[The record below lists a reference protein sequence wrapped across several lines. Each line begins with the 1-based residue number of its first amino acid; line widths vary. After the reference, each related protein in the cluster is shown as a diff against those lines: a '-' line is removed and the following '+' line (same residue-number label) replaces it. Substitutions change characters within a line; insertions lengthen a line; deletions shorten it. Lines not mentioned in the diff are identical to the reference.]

1 MEETTLQGRVVR
13 DITWE
18 EFKTLFLGKFFP
30 HYSRDRRYQ
39 EFLSLSQ
46 GDMSVE
52 EYISQF
58 SELRRYAPHQD
69 ERDMAMRYIS
79 GLSYCI
85 RIHVE
90 ACVTRSTTGPL

>member
-1 MEETTLQGRVVR
+1 MEETTLRGRAVR

-18 EFKTLFLGKFFP
+18 EFRTLFLGKFFP

-52 EYISQF
+52 EYTS
-58 SELRRYAPHQD
+58 
-69 ERDMAMRYIS
+69 
-79 GLSYCI
+79 
-85 RIHVE
+85 
-90 ACVTRSTTGPL
+90 

>member
-1 MEETTLQGRVVR
+1 MLATHFLRGAAGDWWSLMEETTLQGRAVR

-18 EFKTLFLGKFFP
+18 EFQTLFLRKFFP

-52 EYISQF
+52 EYTSQF
-58 SELRRYAPHQD
+58 SKLRRYAPH
-69 ERDMAMRYIS
+69 
-79 GLSYCI
+79 
-85 RIHVE
+85 
-90 ACVTRSTTGPL
+90 